1 MTAYAPMTHAERR
14 AQNLNAERVQAA
26 AESLKQRGNLDAPID
41 AEFED
46 VVCPALPPPQTKT
59 QGE

>member
-1 MTAYAPMTHAERR
+1 MTVYAPMTHAERR
-14 AQNLNAERVQAA
+14 AQNLNAEHVQAA
-26 AESLKQRGNLDAPID
+26 AESLKQRGSLTAPID

-46 VVCPALPPPQTKT
+46 VVCPALPPPQTKI